1 MDDRIRMKHL
11 TGKSVRDYS
20 LEHPSDIE
28 GHSTTVAEL
37 GQVLDRM
44 DVVSSMF
51 ETGQREAGAA
61 NEEKERLILTI
72 HADYLRP
79 IAAIARGN
87 GALDPALARRFVAP
101 SVRRDRTAYLGA
113 ARSILA
119 LASEQKA
126 IFIGDG
132 MPATFVEDFG
142 TALAAYDAAASSV
155 NTNEQLHVQA
165 RAELKTLAGR
175 VMRLIKRLDGI
186 NRARF
191 LKDPH
196 LFEAWQ
202 AARNVG
208 WPATAAVKT
217 ANKAKKQSDPA
228 A

>member
-1 MDDRIRMKHL
+1 MDDRIRLKHL
-11 TGKSVRDYS
+11 TGKSVRDFS
-20 LEHPSDIE
+20 AEHPSDTE
-28 GHSTTVAEL
+28 GHASATAEL
-37 GQVLDRM
+37 AQVLDRM

-61 NEEKERLILTI
+61 NKEKERLIVTI
-72 HADYLRP
+72 HQGFLRP
-79 IAAIARGN
+79 IAAIAKGN
-87 GALDPALARRFVAP
+87 GTLDPALARRFVAP
-101 SVRRDRTAYLGA
+101 NVRRDRTAYLGA
-113 ARSILA
+113 ARSIQA
-119 LASEQKA
+119 LAAEQKA
-126 IFIGDG
+126 VFIGDG
-132 MPATFVEDFG
+132 MPPTFVEDFG
-142 TALAAYDAAASSV
+142 TALAAYDAAATRV

-165 RAELKTLAGR
+165 RAELKTLTGR

-208 WPATAAVKT
+208 WPATAATK
-217 ANKAKKQSDPA
+217 AAIRAKKQSDPA